1 MLMNNEEDLIMKKKV
16 LAVVFAA
23 AMTISMGMSAFAG
36 ETEAYAEAADVD
48 FASVKTV
55 VDGQLTVGTEAGFAP
70 YEYLVG
76 DKVEGVDIDICQAI
90 ADELGVKLVVQNMDF
105 DGALAAVQQGK
116 VDIVAAGVSVSED
129 REKVMD
135 FSDKYVDSSDVIVVN
150 AENPAVT
157 ESGADALKDLTVG
170 VQQGNIADLWVSN
183 PDNAAPK
190 TVQRYTKFAQAAAD
204 LANSKIDCIVMDAA
218 PAEELVAGSDGKLA
232 VVEGDPLFED
242 SYAIAIQKGNDQ
254 MTAAVNAVIEELKA
268 DGEMDEIFAAHS
280 AESETEAETEAE

>member
-1 MLMNNEEDLIMKKKV
+1 MNKKI
-16 LAVVFAA
+16 LAAVCAA
-23 AMTISMGMSAFAG
+23 AMCMSFGMSAMAD
-36 ETEAYAEAADVD
+36 ETEAADVD
-48 FASVKTV
+48 FSAVTTV

-90 ADELGVKLVVQNMDF
+90 ADKLGVELVVQNMDF
-105 DGALAAVQQGK
+105 DGALVAVQQGK
-116 VDIVAAGVSVSED
+116 VDLVAAGVSVSED

-135 FSDKYVDSSDVIVVN
+135 FSHKYVDSKDVIVVN
-150 AENPAVT
+150 ADSPAVA
-157 ESGADALKDLTVG
+157 ESSADALADKVVG

-204 LANSKIDCIVMDAA
+204 LQNGKVDCIVMDEA
-218 PAEELVAGSDGKLA
+218 PAQELVDSTDGLQIL
-232 VVEGDPLFED
+232 EGDPLFED

-254 MTAAVNAVIEELKA
+254 MTDAVNAVIDDLIA
-268 DGEMDEIFAAHS
+268 SGEMDQIIASHSSSDEAATE
-280 AESETEAETEAE
+280 AATEAE